1 MVWVAALAIGL
12 VGGYATGGKIG
23 NLARLR
29 FRWPW
34 LIVAALVVRVVA
46 ILPPLTRIDGS
57 RWAYV
62 AALTAVLAW
71 TIWHIDRLPG
81 IWLVAAGSA
90 VNLFVIAA
98 NGGRMPVSPQLAG
111 ALVQRGQIGQYTLM
125 GPGTQLN
132 WLADWISPMPGPLEQ
147 VLREAYSPGDL
158 VVAVGIATVVVL
170 AMRARPAET
179 RGRIVNDPP

>member
-1 MVWVAALAIGL
+1 VVWVAALAIGL
-12 VGGYATGGKIG
+12 VAGFATGGKIA

-34 LIVAALVVRVVA
+34 LIVAALVVRVVTV
-46 ILPPLTRIDGS
+46 LPPLTRIDGT

-62 AALTAVLAW
+62 AALTTVLAW

-81 IWLVAAGSA
+81 IWLIAAGSA

-98 NGGRMPVSPQLAG
+98 NGGRMPVAPQLAG

-125 GPGTQLN
+125 GPDTQLN
-132 WLADWISPMPGPLEQ
+132 WLADWIGLPGP
-147 VLREAYSPGDL
+147 LREAYSPGDL
-158 VVAVGIATVVVL
+158 IVALGIAVVVL
-170 AMRARPAET
+170 LAMRT
-179 RGRIVNDPP
+179 RLEKTSRRIVSDPP

>member
-1 MVWVAALAIGL
+1 VVWVAALAIGL
-12 VGGYATGGKIG
+12 VAGFATGGKIA

-34 LIVAALVVRVVA
+34 LVVAALVVRVVTV
-46 ILPPLTRIDGS
+46 LPPLTRIDGS

-62 AALTAVLAW
+62 AALTTVLAW

-81 IWLVAAGSA
+81 IWLLAAGSA

-98 NGGRMPVSPQLAG
+98 NGGRMPVAPQLAG

-132 WLADWISPMPGPLEQ
+132 WLADWIALPGPLEN

-158 VVAVGIATVVVL
+158 IIAVGIATVVVL

-179 RGRIVNDPP
+179 RRRIVNDPP

>member
-1 MVWVAALAIGL
+1 VVWVAALAIGL
-12 VGGYATGGKIG
+12 VAGFATGGKIA

-34 LIVAALVVRVVA
+34 LIVAALVVRVVTV
-46 ILPPLTRIDGS
+46 LPPLTRIDGT

-62 AALTAVLAW
+62 AALTTVLAW

-81 IWLVAAGSA
+81 IWLIAAGSA

-98 NGGRMPVSPQLAG
+98 NGGRMPVAPQLAG

-132 WLADWISPMPGPLEQ
+132 WLADWIGLPGP
-147 VLREAYSPGDL
+147 LREAYSPGDL
-158 VVAVGIATVVVL
+158 IVALGIAVVVL
-170 AMRARPAET
+170 LAMRTRPGET
-179 RGRIVNDPP
+179 SRRIVSDPP

>member
-1 MVWVAALAIGL
+1 MLWVAALVIGL
-12 VGGYATGGKIG
+12 VGGFVTGGKIA

-34 LIVAALVVRVVA
+34 LLVAALVVRVA
-46 ILPPLTRIDGS
+46 TILPPFTRLDAS

-71 TIWHIDRLPG
+71 TIWHIGRLPG

-98 NGGRMPVSPQLAG
+98 NLGRMPVAPELAG
-111 ALVQRGQIGQYTLM
+111 ELVQRGQVGQYILM
-125 GPGTQLN
+125 GSGTQLN
-132 WLADWISPMPGPLEQ
+132 WLADWIALPGPLER

-158 VVAVGIATVVVL
+158 VVAVGIAMVVLL
-170 AMRARPAET
+170 AMRRRPAET
-179 RGRIVNDPP
+179 RGRIVNNPP

>member
-12 VGGYATGGKIG
+12 VGGVASGGKIG

-34 LIVAALVVRVVA
+34 LLVAALVLRA
-46 ILPPLTRIDGS
+46 ATILPPFARLDAS

-62 AALTAVLAW
+62 AALTVVLAW
-71 TIWHIDRLPG
+71 TIWHVDRLPG

-90 VNLFVIAA
+90 INLFVIAA
-98 NGGRMPVSPQLAG
+98 NLGRMPVAPELAG
-111 ALVQRGQIGQYTLM
+111 ALVQRGQVGQYTLM
-125 GPGTQLN
+125 GTDTQLN
-132 WLADWISPMPGPLEQ
+132 WLADWIALPGPLER

-158 VVAVGIATVVVL
+158 IVALGIAVVVL
-170 AMRARPAET
+170 LAMRTRPHET
-179 RGRIVNDPP
+179 RRRIVSDPP

>member
-12 VGGYATGGKIG
+12 LGGLVTGGKIE

-34 LIVAALVVRVVA
+34 LIVAALVVRVA
-46 ILPPLTRIDGS
+46 TILPPFSRLDAG

-62 AALTAVLAW
+62 AALTVVLGW

-81 IWLVAAGSA
+81 IWLVTAGSA
-90 VNLFVIAA
+90 ANLFVIAA
-98 NGGRMPVSPQLAG
+98 NLGRMPVTPQLAG
-111 ALVQRGQIGQYTLM
+111 ALVQRGQAGQYTLM
-125 GPGTQLN
+125 GPSTQLN
-132 WLADWISPMPGPLEQ
+132 WLGDWIAVPGPW
-147 VLREAYSPGDL
+147 REAYSPGDL
-158 VVAVGIATVVVL
+158 VIAIGIAAVILL
-170 AMRARPAET
+170 AMRPRPAET